1 MRKEIMVLGL
11 AGLLGTGCEDK
22 YDVSRVEQNNEL
34 TKPAECETVKDIR
47 LEKANNGYSYQLFCS
62 DKDGN
67 LMLYDR
73 HTTVDTWRKITVK

>member
-1 MRKEIMVLGL
+1 MMAGL

-22 YDVSRVEQNNEL
+22 YDVSRVQQNIEL

-47 LEKANNGYSYQLFCS
+47 LEKAHHGNFYQLLCS
-62 DKDGN
+62 NKDGN

-73 HTTVDTWRKITVK
+73 HTTVDTWQKITVK